1 MAVPSVDRQTFLA
14 NLRQSG
20 LVGEE
25 QLAALADELPE
36 SPRGRVVAR
45 DLVARGLLTR
55 FQAEQLL
62 AGRTGGFFLGPY
74 RILEQ
79 LGQGGMGRVYKA
91 EHRSLGR
98 TVALKVLAPSVL
110 KSAKAQALFLREV
123 QAVARLVHP
132 HIVAALDA
140 GQAGGR
146 HYLVL
151 EYVNGPNLDQ
161 LVRGKGPLPV
171 GQACEFIRQVALGL
185 QHAGEQGLVHRDIK
199 PSNILLL
206 SAGAA
211 GQEAYGLAKLGDFG
225 LVRLGEPGSAPGA
238 GPGTI
243 ETKANTVMGT
253 PDYLSPE
260 QARDLHRADIRS
272 DLYSLG
278 CTFYYLLTAQV
289 PYPGGSTL
297 EKVIRHS
304 TEVAEPV
311 ERLRPGVPPAV
322 AAIVRRLMAKK
333 PEERFQA
340 PAELAAALAPFAVN
354 GAGALPSGA
363 PAAPFVD
370 PLATPTVEVE
380 AVPDAGAE
388 GTLDVLTTAGE
399 AQAVIST
406 LQEEPAL
413 VVDPAPSPRRS
424 AATGGRRR
432 YRVAL
437 FWALG
442 IVGALLGS
450 GVALA
455 LLLAG

>member
-20 LVGEE
+20 LVAEE
-25 QLAALADELPE
+25 QLAAVAGQLPE

-45 DLVARGLLTR
+45 ALVARGLLTK

-91 EHRSLGR
+91 EHRTLGR

-110 KSAKAQALFLREV
+110 KSHKAQALFLREV

-132 HIVAALDA
+132 NLVTAFDA
-140 GQAGGR
+140 DQAGGR
-146 HYLVL
+146 YYLVL

-161 LVRGKGPLPV
+161 LVRGEGPLPV
-171 GQACEFIRQVALGL
+171 GQACEFVRQVALGL
-185 QHAGEQGLVHRDIK
+185 QHAHERGLVHRDIK
-199 PSNILLL
+199 PSNILLQ
-206 SAGAA
+206 SAGGA
-211 GQEAYGLAKLGDFG
+211 GREAYGLAKLGDFG
-225 LVRLGEPGSAPGA
+225 LVRLTAPAAA
-238 GPGTI
+238 GHDAPGTI
-243 ETKANTVMGT
+243 VTNANAVMGT

-260 QARDLHRADIRS
+260 QARDVHKTDIRS

-278 CTFYYLLTAQV
+278 CTLYYLLVGRV
-289 PYPGGSTL
+289 PFPGGSTL
-297 EKVIRHS
+297 EKLIRHG
-304 TEVAEPV
+304 TEEAEPV

-322 AAIVRRLMAKK
+322 AAVVRRLMAKK
-333 PEERFQA
+333 PAERFQT

-354 GAGALPSGA
+354 APGALPAGA
-363 PAAPFVD
+363 PAVPFVD
-370 PLATPTVEVE
+370 PLATPTAE
-380 AVPDAGAE
+380 AEALPDAGA
-388 GTLDVLTTAGE
+388 DVLATDGE

-406 LQEEPAL
+406 LADGPAL
-413 VVDPAPSPRRS
+413 LVDPGPSPRL
-424 AATGGRRR
+424 ATVLAEQRRR
-432 YRVAL
+432 RARIAL
-437 FWALG
+437 LWALG
-442 IVGALLGS
+442 VAGWLVAS

>member
-25 QLAALADELPE
+25 QLAAVAGELPE

-45 DLVARGLLTR
+45 ALVARGLLTK

-132 HIVAALDA
+132 NIVAALDA

-151 EYVNGPNLDQ
+151 EYVNGLNLDQ
-161 LVRGKGPLPV
+161 LVRREGPLPV

-199 PSNILLL
+199 PSNVLLQR
-206 SAGAA
+206 AGGA

-260 QARDLHRADIRS
+260 QARDLHKTDMRS

-278 CTFYYLLTAQV
+278 CTFYYLLTGRV

-297 EKVIRHS
+297 EKLIRHS
-304 TEVAEPV
+304 TEEAEPV

-333 PEERFQA
+333 PEERFQT
-340 PAELAAALAPFAVN
+340 PAELASALAPFAVN
-354 GAGALPSGA
+354 GAGALPAGS

-380 AVPDAGAE
+380 PVLDDGKE
-388 GTLDVLTTAGE
+388 GGLDVLTTAGE

-406 LQEEPAL
+406 LSEEPAL
-413 VVDPAPSPRRS
+413 VVDPGSSPRRS
-424 AATGGRRR
+424 AATAGRRR

-442 IVGALLGS
+442 IVGALLAS
-450 GVALA
+450 GVAFG
-455 LLLAG
+455 LLTR

>member
-20 LVGEE
+20 LVAEE
-25 QLAALADELPE
+25 QLAAVAGELPE

-45 DLVARGLLTR
+45 ALVARGLITK

-91 EHRSLGR
+91 EHRALGR
-98 TVALKVLAPSVL
+98 IVALKVLAPSVL
-110 KSAKAQALFLREV
+110 KSHKAQALFLREV

-132 HIVAALDA
+132 NLVTAFDA
-140 GQAGGR
+140 DQAGGR
-146 HYLVL
+146 YYLVL

-161 LVRGKGPLPV
+161 LVRGEGPLPV

-185 QHAGEQGLVHRDIK
+185 EHAHERGLVHRDVK
-199 PSNILLL
+199 PSNILLQRT
-206 SAGAA
+206 GGT

-225 LVRLGEPGSAPGA
+225 LVRLGAPGRA
-238 GPGTI
+238 GHDAPGTI
-243 ETKANTVMGT
+243 VTNPNAVMGT

-260 QARDLHRADIRS
+260 QARDVHKTDIRS

-278 CTFYYLLTAQV
+278 CTLYYLLTARV
-289 PYPGGSTL
+289 PFPGGNTL
-297 EKVIRHS
+297 EKLIRHG
-304 TEVAEPV
+304 TEEAEPV
-311 ERLRPGVPPAV
+311 ERLRPGVPPAL
-322 AAIVRRLMAKK
+322 AAVVRRLMAKK
-333 PEERFQA
+333 PAERFQT

-354 GAGALPSGA
+354 SPGA
-363 PAAPFVD
+363 PPAGVPAVPFVD
-370 PLATPTVEVE
+370 PLATPTAE
-380 AVPDAGAE
+380 AEALPDAGA
-388 GTLDVLTTAGE
+388 DVLTTAGE

-406 LQEEPAL
+406 LPEGPAL
-413 VVDPAPSPRRS
+413 LLDPGPSPRLS
-424 AATGGRRR
+424 AVLAEQRRR
-432 YRVAL
+432 RARVAL
-437 FWALG
+437 LWALG
-442 IVGALLGS
+442 IAGWLLASGA
-450 GVALA
+450 ALA

>member
-20 LVGEE
+20 LVGEAE
-25 QLAALADELPE
+25 LAAVAGQLPE

-45 DLVARGLLTR
+45 ALVARGLLTK

-91 EHRSLGR
+91 EHRTLGR

-110 KSAKAQALFLREV
+110 KSPRAQALFRREV
-123 QAVARLVHP
+123 RAVARLVHP
-132 HIVAALDA
+132 NLVTALDA
-140 GQAGGR
+140 DQAGGR
-146 HYLVL
+146 TYLVL

-161 LVRGKGPLPV
+161 LVRGEGPLPV
-171 GQACEFIRQVALGL
+171 GQACEYVRQVALGL
-185 QHAGEQGLVHRDIK
+185 QHAHEQGLVHRDIK
-199 PSNILLL
+199 PSNILLQRT
-206 SAGAA
+206 GGA

-225 LVRLGEPGSAPGA
+225 LVRVNEPGA
-238 GPGTI
+238 PGTI
-243 ETKANTVMGT
+243 ITNANTIMGT

-260 QARDLHRADIRS
+260 QARDLHRTDVRS

-278 CTFYYLLTAQV
+278 CTLYYLLTARV
-289 PYPGGSTL
+289 PFPGGSTL

-304 TEVAEPV
+304 TEEPEPV
-311 ERLRPGVPPAV
+311 ERLRPGVPPGV
-322 AAIVRRLMAKK
+322 AAVVGRLMAKK
-333 PEERFQA
+333 PGDRFQT

-354 GAGALPSGA
+354 SPGALVA

-370 PLATPTVEVE
+370 PLATPTADGE
-380 AVPDAGAE
+380 AVPD
-388 GTLDVLTTAGE
+388 GTADVLATDGE

-406 LQEEPAL
+406 LPDGPAL
-413 VVDPAPSPRRS
+413 LVDPASSPRLATVR
-424 AATGGRRR
+424 AARRR
-432 YRVAL
+432 RVRIAL
-437 FWALG
+437 LWALG
-442 IVGALLGS
+442 LTGWLIAS
-450 GVALA
+450 GTALA
-455 LLLAG
+455 LLLAR